1 MSNDL
6 EKKETQEIVLFEPEN
21 ATQAAK
27 LAGWLSKSSLIPD
40 TLRGKPA
47 DILVILITAHEL
59 GISPMQAVRGINV
72 IKGRPVLSAD
82 LMVAMVVK
90 NREVCEYFRLVES
103 STKFAAYEAKRKGS
117 EPVSLTYTIE
127 EAKAAGLTSNAVWT
141 KHTAAMLR
149 ARCSSALARAV
160 FPDLVMGIYTPDESQ
175 EFGGRDVE
183 PIPIAV
189 DVLDARKVLSPD
201 AIEGSEEYERQMMVE
216 PPKKKC
222 GRPRKKTADAIKE
235 KLSAAENDIPTV
247 EEVEAELTESADI
260 DKAAEDS
267 GLFHP
272 QD

>member
-1 MSNDL
+1 
-6 EKKETQEIVLFEPEN
+6 
-21 ATQAAK
+21 
-27 LAGWLSKSSLIPD
+27 
-40 TLRGKPA
+40 
-47 DILVILITAHEL
+47 
-59 GISPMQAVRGINV
+59 MQAIRGINV

-103 STKFAAYEAKRKGS
+103 STKFSAYEAKRKGS

-175 EFGGRDVE
+175 EFGGRMEPE
-183 PIPIAV
+183 PIPV
-189 DVLDARKVLSPD
+189 SVEVLDARKVLSPD
-201 AIEGSEEYERQMMVE
+201 AIESSEEYERQRMVE
-216 PPKKKC
+216 PPKKKR
-222 GRPRKKTADAIKE
+222 GRPRKNTADKIKE

-247 EEVEAELTESADI
+247 EEVEAELAESADI
-260 DKAAEDS
+260 DKAADDS
-267 GLFHP
+267 GLLP
-272 QD
+272 L